1 MEYLIKVMSIVE
13 SFTPVVFEKRLPPP
27 SKSKASLFVSSFQ
40 RRGSIILS
48 LLATDDCYFIL

>member
-1 MEYLIKVMSIVE
+1 MSIVE

-40 RRGSIILS
+40 QRGSIILS